1 MKRAR
6 KRITTTSCVSG
17 GTGEARNIVYGAIA
31 QRRTRSFSDC
41 SEMSM
46 T

>member
-1 MKRAR
+1 MKRGRA
-6 KRITTTSCVSG
+6 RITTTSCALSRT
-17 GTGEARNIVYGAIA
+17 GTARDIVYGAIA
-31 QRRTRSFSDC
+31 QRRTRSFSDR